1 MDDLEHVVGA
11 LYASALPRLC
21 AYGYLLTGSQSD
33 AEELVQA
40 AIVKVF
46 TRRRRLDG
54 ARAAEAYVR
63 AAMRTLRIDEARRAS
78 RWRRVMPGQAIATAA
93 ADHSETLAQEDE
105 VSRALLS
112 LPPRARV
119 AVALR
124 HYDDLSIEDVAAA
137 MGVTEGTVKSL
148 LHRAREVLGPWLDAR
163 DGDGDGETVEV
174 AGEHPHARLHAGR
187 GRSR

>member
-21 AYGYLLTGSQSD
+21 AYGYLLTGSQAD

-63 AAMRTLRIDEARRAS
+63 AAMRTLRIDEARRAT
-78 RWRRVMPGQAIATAA
+78 RWRRVLPGQAIATAVP
-93 ADHSETLAQEDE
+93 DHSETLAEEDE
-105 VSRALLS
+105 VSRALQS
-112 LPPRARV
+112 LPPRARI

-124 HYDDLSIEDVAAA
+124 HYDDLSVRDVAAV

-148 LHRAREVLGPWLDAR
+148 LHRAREVLGPWPGADHAAS
-163 DGDGDGETVEV
+163 ETVEV
-174 AGEHPHARLHAGR
+174 SGEPPHSRVHAGR
-187 GRSR
+187 GRAS